1 VTDYEV
7 LYNFRLKEAEETLA
21 EAEEMLKGPFTGRAV
36 VNRAYYAMF
45 YAVQALFIKTG
56 LRIKTSKHIGVISIF
71 DKEFVLTG
79 KIDKQ
84 YSAVLHATF
93 NLRLEGDYKDLVETS
108 REQAA
113 RSVRDAQEFIS
124 AS

>member
-1 VTDYEV
+1 
-7 LYNFRLKEAEETLA
+7 
-21 EAEEMLKGPFTGRAV
+21 
-36 VNRAYYAMF
+36 
-45 YAVQALFIKTG
+45 VQALFIKAG

>member
-1 VTDYEV
+1 MTDYEV